1 MAEAFDRAGLR
12 LNSSGATTVYQAP
25 TDPGAGTSL
34 VLSLLAAHR
43 SSNGPEA
50 SLEITIADAAGQ
62 TLATPVQ
69 RQAIGPGMAIELMPN
84 RVVLLPGERLRAKSS
99 PGGAVDL
106 MTSVLAPELL
116 GNRRG
121 IPSMEVYARYLP
133 PDTVGTDQN
142 VVELPAAVAV
152 NVNFEEPAVLTGFAV
167 QVPPTGADVSFPE
180 TVVLIQGIPF
190 GAVTVEPAGLSLEL
204 QAEVPFIQ
212 AGSAPFFV
220 PAAGIELAAAAP
232 TVATGASVSPAAL
245 ALEISAVAPSTLMP
259 VTATGGDSVTDITA
273 EGINYRVHAF
283 TTIGTSSLVV
293 TAGGSV
299 DYLVVGGGGGGGSR
313 QGGGG
318 GGGGGLLT
326 GTDTLSPDTY
336 TVTVGGGGAGGGAS
350 TGGEAGSNGA
360 NSILGILTAV
370 GGGGG
375 GPALTTSA
383 ATAGSNGGSGGGAG
397 RSTTSTLGG
406 TGTAGQGSNGGANS
420 GTNDGAG
427 GGGGAGAAGQD
438 RVASP
443 LSSGNGGAGVL
454 VAAFAGF
461 GDEGYFAG
469 GGGGGSLTSSGALSG
484 AGGIGG
490 GGDGAGQAGI
500 STAGDGENGMAN
512 TGGGGGGGQGE
523 INVNRSGGN
532 GGSGVV
538 LIRYRI

>member
-1 MAEAFDRAGLR
+1 VAEAFDRAGLR
-12 LNSSGATTVYQAP
+12 LNSSGAITVYQAP

-43 SSNGPEA
+43 SSNSTEA
-50 SLEITIADAAGQ
+50 SLEITIASAAGQ

-99 PGGAVDL
+99 PGGVVDL

-190 GAVTVEPAGLSLEL
+190 GAVTVEPVGLSLEL

-245 ALEISAVAPSTLMP
+245 ALEISAVAPDVVASSFDADAAAYIAAVEAADAQALDPAVGLACNAFIVGAKADGTWDKIESLGFFAGPKTLAGALVPVKGTAPTNVGFRENIDSDYENVTLLMRMNGPAGST
-259 VTATGGDSVTDITA
+259 TSFID
-273 EGINYRVHAF
+273 EGIFRAPISSSSGSLSTAQFKYGRSAYNIA
-283 TTIGTSSLVV
+283 TSSQFLSFANRSYYHV
-293 TAGGSV
+293 TTGEPFTVEAWVYNRESAGRVQYIMRHQHTTGFNDGGWQLAISQVSNEENTFFFSYGTGSGQSKQ
-299 DYLVVGGGGGGGSR
+299 LWLQHR
-313 QGGGG
+313 Q
-318 GGGGGLLT
+318 LI
-326 GTDTLSPDTY
+326 
-336 TVTVGGGGAGGGAS
+336 A
-350 TGGEAGSNGA
+350 
-360 NSILGILTAV
+360 SILGIM
-370 GGGGG
+370 
-375 GPALTTSA
+375 
-383 ATAGSNGGSGGGAG
+383 
-397 RSTTSTLGG
+397 
-406 TGTAGQGSNGGANS
+406 
-420 GTNDGAG
+420 
-427 GGGGAGAAGQD
+427 
-438 RVASP
+438 SP
-443 LSSGNGGAGVL
+443 PVL
-454 VAAFAGF
+454 
-461 GDEGYFAG
+461 
-469 GGGGGSLTSSGALSG
+469 
-484 AGGIGG
+484 
-490 GGDGAGQAGI
+490 
-500 STAGDGENGMAN
+500 MA
-512 TGGGGGGGQGE
+512 QLYE
-523 INVNRSGGN
+523 YSKMAC
-532 GGSGVV
+532 
-538 LIRYRI
+538 

>member
-1 MAEAFDRAGLR
+1 VAEAFDRAGLR

-43 SSNGPEA
+43 SSNGTEA
-50 SLEITIADAAGQ
+50 SLEITIASAAGQ

-99 PGGAVDL
+99 PGGVVDL

-232 TVATGASVSPAAL
+232 TVATGASVSPPAL
-245 ALEISAVAPSTLMP
+245 ALGISAVAPEAVGPPTGDPDFASVSLLLPFDGADGSTVFTDESSNNLTITRVGTP
-259 VTATGGDSVTDITA
+259 VIS
-273 EGINYRVHAF
+273 
-283 TTIGTSSLVV
+283 TTQSKW
-293 TAGGSV
+293 GGSSAFFNQS
-299 DYLVVGGGGGGGSR
+299 GSE
-313 QGGGG
+313 
-318 GGGGGLLT
+318 LT
-326 GTDTLSPDTY
+326 VAWNSVLDFPGDFTIELYVWLAPTPLDNFPIIYERGT
-336 TVTVGGGGAGGGAS
+336 
-350 TGGEAGSNGA
+350 
-360 NSILGILTAV
+360 
-370 GGGGG
+370 
-375 GPALTTSA
+375 
-383 ATAGSNGGSGGGAG
+383 
-397 RSTTSTLGG
+397 
-406 TGTAGQGSNGGANS
+406 GGANHGIIFNYVAVAPNIVPVFFYGS
-420 GTNDGAG
+420 PRQFVDIATSVSAETWYHIAVTRSAGTVRGFAE
-427 GGGGAGAAGQD
+427 
-438 RVASP
+438 
-443 LSSGNGGAGVL
+443 GVL
-454 VAAFAGF
+454 AASAAVANDFTESANLVIGRASGSSFNSF
-461 GDEGYFAG
+461 RGYIDDLRITKGVARYTANFTPPTG
-469 GGGGGSLTSSGALSG
+469 PFPTS
-484 AGGIGG
+484 
-490 GGDGAGQAGI
+490 
-500 STAGDGENGMAN
+500 
-512 TGGGGGGGQGE
+512 
-523 INVNRSGGN
+523 
-532 GGSGVV
+532 
-538 LIRYRI
+538 

>member
-1 MAEAFDRAGLR
+1 VAEAFDRAGLR

-99 PGGAVDL
+99 PGGVVDL

-133 PDTVGTDQN
+133 PETVGTDQN

-232 TVATGASVSPAAL
+232 TVATGASVSPTAFAI
-245 ALEISAVAPSTLMP
+245 EISAVAPDVVASSFDADAAAYIAAVEAADAQTLEP
-259 VTATGGDSVTDITA
+259 EVKTAYND
-273 EGINYRVHAF
+273 F
-283 TTIGTSSLVV
+283 
-293 TAGGSV
+293 
-299 DYLVVGGGGGGGSR
+299 VVGCKSDGIWNAIKASCILAGAR
-313 QGGGG
+313 T
-318 GGGGGLLT
+318 LT
-326 GTDTLSPDTY
+326 GALTPLVGTAPTNFNFVSGDYNRKTGLVGDGSTKHLDSNRNNNADPQNSKHVSTY
-336 TVTVGGGGAGGGAS
+336 VSSASTVG
-350 TGGEAGSNGA
+350 
-360 NSILGILTAV
+360 
-370 GGGGG
+370 
-375 GPALTTSA
+375 SA
-383 ATAGSNGGSGGGAG
+383 YIGSGGP
-397 RSTTSTLGG
+397 TLGSTFLG
-406 TGTAGQGSNGGANS
+406 RGNTALAIRLNSNAANPTGSVSSTGFYGISRSVSTDVITRVN
-420 GTNDGAG
+420 
-427 GGGGAGAAGQD
+427 AASQTIALAS
-438 RVASP
+438 ASP
-443 LSSGNGGAGVL
+443 LSEPLFIYKRESDQQSDARLAFYSIGESLDLALLDTRVSTL
-454 VAAFAGF
+454 ISAIDAA
-461 GDEGYFAG
+461 
-469 GGGGGSLTSSGALSG
+469 
-484 AGGIGG
+484 IP
-490 GGDGAGQAGI
+490 
-500 STAGDGENGMAN
+500 
-512 TGGGGGGGQGE
+512 
-523 INVNRSGGN
+523 
-532 GGSGVV
+532 
-538 LIRYRI
+538 

>member
-1 MAEAFDRAGLR
+1 VAEAFDRAGLR

-99 PGGAVDL
+99 PGGVVDL

-133 PDTVGTDQN
+133 PETVGTDQN

-232 TVATGASVSPAAL
+232 TVATGASVSPTAFAI
-245 ALEISAVAPSTLMP
+245 EISAVAPDVVASSFDADAAAYIAAVEAADAQTLEPEVKTAYNDFVVGCKSDGIWNAIKASCILAGARTLTGALTPLAGTAPTNFNFVSGDYNRKTGLVGNGSTKYLNSNRNNNADPQNSKHLAIFYSSRGSSTDVQHIGSANATGSSTVRGQGGTPQNAVTRSNSSEDIVIDDKLQASNNFAGTSRFSDSQYSFRGNQSSQSIDSASAVPNSGMISVFRRGTDSFYSDARIAFYSIGESLDLALLDTRVSTL
-259 VTATGGDSVTDITA
+259 I
-273 EGINYRVHAF
+273 
-283 TTIGTSSLVV
+283 
-293 TAGGSV
+293 
-299 DYLVVGGGGGGGSR
+299 
-313 QGGGG
+313 
-318 GGGGGLLT
+318 
-326 GTDTLSPDTY
+326 
-336 TVTVGGGGAGGGAS
+336 
-350 TGGEAGSNGA
+350 
-360 NSILGILTAV
+360 
-370 GGGGG
+370 
-375 GPALTTSA
+375 SA
-383 ATAGSNGGSGGGAG
+383 I
-397 RSTTSTLGG
+397 
-406 TGTAGQGSNGGANS
+406 
-420 GTNDGAG
+420 D
-427 GGGGAGAAGQD
+427 AAI
-438 RVASP
+438 P
-443 LSSGNGGAGVL
+443 
-454 VAAFAGF
+454 
-461 GDEGYFAG
+461 
-469 GGGGGSLTSSGALSG
+469 
-484 AGGIGG
+484 
-490 GGDGAGQAGI
+490 
-500 STAGDGENGMAN
+500 
-512 TGGGGGGGQGE
+512 
-523 INVNRSGGN
+523 
-532 GGSGVV
+532 
-538 LIRYRI
+538 